1 MVGWSMSAT
10 TFGVVAASVVLIT
23 TPLVES
29 QQPAP
34 ASRSRTQ
41 VVLLGTGNPPADP
54 DRSGP
59 ATAVVVNGT
68 PYLVDFGAGVVR
80 RAKSAAVDRGIAA
93 LDPVN
98 LRVVFVTHLHS
109 DHTVGYPDLIL
120 TPWVLGRRVPL
131 EVHGPGGIKGMTDHV
146 LQAYSADFETRTKD
160 RGLYTVGA
168 FPEGHAVNA
177 HQVRPGVVYKDANVT
192 VTAFP
197 TKHTMES
204 FGYRFDAP
212 DRSVV
217 ISGDTNPAQATI
229 DACDG
234 CDVLIHEVLTNEWLA
249 QRRDFQA
256 YAAQFHTTTTQL
268 TELAT
273 KAKPR
278 LLILYHA
285 SLSLR
290 PAVDSERSTPAAL
303 LGEMRNYAGH
313 VVVGRDLDVY

>member
-1 MVGWSMSAT
+1 M
-10 TFGVVAASVVLIT
+10 
-23 TPLVES
+23 
-29 QQPAP
+29 
-34 ASRSRTQ
+34 
-41 VVLLGTGNPPADP
+41 
-54 DRSGP
+54 
-59 ATAVVVNGT
+59 
-68 PYLVDFGAGVVR
+68 
-80 RAKSAAVDRGIAA
+80 
-93 LDPVN
+93 
-98 LRVVFVTHLHS
+98 
-109 DHTVGYPDLIL
+109 
-120 TPWVLGRRVPL
+120 
-131 EVHGPGGIKGMTDHV
+131 
-146 LQAYSADFETRTKD
+146 
-160 RGLYTVGA
+160 GA

-177 HQVRPGVVYKDANVT
+177 HEVRPGVVYKDANVT

-249 QRRDFQA
+249 KRRDFQA

-313 VVVGRDLDVY
+313 VVVGRDLMCIDRWRSAEFRRALDWEACGIEQEVRRSGVRRLRPRHRFSADRERIPCLPSPALVISCVCSCLVWSAPGEIFRVTLEAVGW